1 MSDEPLHLVDAT
13 MFWSPT
19 GGGVRRYLQT
29 KHAWLARQPRW
40 RHTIAVP
47 RVAGAGADAAT
58 LPSWPLPAS
67 GGYRLPLRRRAIAR
81 VLVELRPDLIEAGD
95 PYRVAWGALD
105 AARSLG
111 IPALAYCHSNV
122 AAMARLAAGPF
133 ATAAA
138 RAAERYARHLYR
150 RFELVLAPSE
160 DMAARLRHWG
170 VDRVACQPLGVD
182 TDTFH
187 PRARDRAWRQR
198 HGWSEAT
205 RVLVYAGRFAAEK
218 HLDVLAAAVARLGD
232 PYVLVAIGAGP
243 VPPRGDRVVVLPF
256 VASSRELA
264 TALASADAFVH
275 AGDQETFGLS
285 ALEAMACATPAVL
298 RASAGLAEL
307 CDGVGAIG
315 VAAGSA
321 AAFAEQVDALFAGDR
336 EQRSQAARARAEA
349 SDWERVFPA
358 LLGHYQRLVG
368 ARAAIAA
375 PLAGNADTTAALQR

>member
-1 MSDEPLHLVDAT
+1 MSDDPLHLVDAT

-160 DMAARLRHWG
+160 DMAARLRDWG

>member
-1 MSDEPLHLVDAT
+1 MSDDPLHLVDAT

-122 AAMARLAAGPF
+122 AAMARLVAGPF

>member
-1 MSDEPLHLVDAT
+1 MSDDPLHLVDAT

-81 VLVELRPDLIEAGD
+81 VLIELRPDLIEAGD

-182 TDTFH
+182 TETFH
-187 PRARDRAWRQR
+187 PRARERAWRQR

>member
-1 MSDEPLHLVDAT
+1 MSDDPLHLVDAT

-81 VLVELRPDLIEAGD
+81 VLIELRPDLIEAGD

-122 AAMARLAAGPF
+122 AAMARLVAGPF

-160 DMAARLRHWG
+160 DMAARLRDWG

-182 TDTFH
+182 TETFH
-187 PRARDRAWRQR
+187 PRARERAWRQR
-198 HGWSEAT
+198 HGWSDAT

-315 VAAGSA
+315 VGAGSA

>member
-1 MSDEPLHLVDAT
+1 MSDDPLHLVDAT

-67 GGYRLPLRRRAIAR
+67 GGYRLPLRRHAIAR

-122 AAMARLAAGPF
+122 VAMARLAAGPF

-160 DMAARLRHWG
+160 DMAVRLRDWG

-182 TDTFH
+182 TETFH

-315 VAAGSA
+315 VAPGSA
-321 AAFAEQVDALFAGDR
+321 AAFAEHIDALFAGDR

-349 SDWERVFPA
+349 SDWERVFPT